1 MPQTQMI
8 SIDDQPGQTLA
19 KFEPQSLNVAS
30 GDLINWRNNTSS
42 PHWPAPKGKPKDTW
56 MDAEIPAKLPTQP
69 APTSPQTLSFG
80 AVTQP
85 TTVEYVCALHP
96 EETGTIIVT

>member
-8 SIDDQPGQTLA
+8 SIDEDRGKGTAVFNPS
-19 KFEPQSLNVAS
+19 SLNAAA
-30 GDLINWRNNTSS
+30 GDMINWRNNTSS

-56 MDAEIPAKLPTQP
+56 MDAEIPGKLPDQP
-69 APTSPQTLSFG
+69 APTSQQALSFSG
-80 AVTQP
+80 A

-96 EETGTIIVT
+96 EETGTIVVT